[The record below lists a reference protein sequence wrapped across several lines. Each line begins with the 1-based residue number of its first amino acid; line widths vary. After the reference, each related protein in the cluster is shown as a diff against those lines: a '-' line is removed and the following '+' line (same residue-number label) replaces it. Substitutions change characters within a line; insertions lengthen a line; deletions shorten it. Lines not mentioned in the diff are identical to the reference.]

1 MKTADPTQLLLDFLA
16 DIGIEVREDEVP
28 ADSFLPGIRLTAG
41 MLVVDRAALRWPGDL
56 LHEAGHIATT
66 PAALR
71 ATLDDRIADDA
82 GIPHRGEAEA
92 TAWAWAA
99 LSHLGLPPTLLF
111 HEGGYHGHS
120 AGLAL
125 TYQMGVYPGAAGR
138 AAAGMA
144 RLGGE
149 GGYPRLLCWLRD

>member
-1 MKTADPTQLLLDFLA
+1 MNTADPTQTLIDFLTG
-16 DIGIEVREDEVP
+16 IGIAVREGEVP
-28 ADSFLPGIRLTAG
+28 ADSFLPGLRLVAG
-41 MLVVDRAALRWPGDL
+41 ALVVDRAALRWPGDL

-71 ATLDDRIADDA
+71 AQLDDQLADDPA
-82 GIPHRGEAEA
+82 IAHRGEAEA

-99 LSHLGLPPTLLF
+99 LTQLGLPAQLLF

-125 TYQMGVYPGAAGR
+125 TYAMGVYPGAAGL
-138 AAAGMA
+138 ASAGMA
-144 RLGGE
+144 TLGGAE
-149 GGYPRLLCWLRD
+149 GYPRLRRWLRD